1 MPAVSRQRR
10 WQIANDITHAA
21 DLAPGYRSI
30 LGRDEQDLLGI
41 DSVFPV

>member
-1 MPAVSRQRR
+1 MRSERR

-21 DLAPGYRSI
+21 DFAPGYDSV

-41 DSVFPV
+41 DNVVPV